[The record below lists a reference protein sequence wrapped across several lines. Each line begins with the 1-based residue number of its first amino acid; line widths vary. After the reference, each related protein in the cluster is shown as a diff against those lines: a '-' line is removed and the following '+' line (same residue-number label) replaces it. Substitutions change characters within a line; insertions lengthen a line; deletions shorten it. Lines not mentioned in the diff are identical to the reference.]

1 MTLYN
6 MLSGVDADYKA
17 VLNVLG
23 LTTDDVP
30 RFRDAY
36 VDRANNRLVIYTR
49 TGGGNRDYY
58 ESAES
63 CSDHYPEYFGGENQP
78 TGPWNSDLRKVSGF
92 LYDEDDDF
100 DCTYASFYYA
110 IPAATEKNSGEA

>member
-1 MTLYN
+1 MTFYN
-6 MLSGVDADYKA
+6 ILFGVDADHKA
-17 VLNVLG
+17 VLNALG

-58 ESAES
+58 ESAAS
-63 CSDHYPEYFGGENQP
+63 CMGHYPEYFVGESQP

-110 IPAATEKNSGEA
+110 IPAPSREKWG